1 VVINAKVVKV
11 SSGIMNKN
19 WIHLQD
25 GTGSHMTADNDLV
38 VTSDDIPIVGDLV
51 TIKGKIETNK
61 DFGGGYKYNV
71 IIEKAKITIN

>member
-1 VVINAKVVKV
+1 VINAKVVKV

-25 GTGSHMTADNDLV
+25 GTGSHTTSDNDLV
-38 VTSDDIPIVGDLV
+38 VTSDAIPIVGDVV
-51 TIKGKIETNK
+51 TVKGKLELNK

-71 IIEKAKITIN
+71 IIEKANITIQ